1 MIREKALAIFLTG
14 VEVVKPG
21 HFIPRHIRINE
32 HELLAGDRTIHL
44 DKIGK
49 VYVAAVGKASSAMAE
64 ETEKILQ
71 QKISDG
77 LVITK
82 YGHALPLN
90 SCRTIESGH
99 PIPDEN
105 SLKGGEAMISFFK
118 KTNKGDLIILLVSGG
133 ASALMADAPPA
144 CTLTDI
150 QITGQLLLDCGAD
163 IEEINTIRKHL
174 SAIKGGQLM
183 QYTQATVVAL
193 ILSDAPGD
201 DLSVIASG
209 LTAPDNTTFEDAW
222 KIIEKYRLQ
231 EELPVEVRTHL
242 LSGRQ
247 GSIPDT
253 PKSGSPIFQNVH
265 NTLVATNRH
274 ALDAAARKAGE
285 LGYRTTILYPALS
298 GEADEK
304 AREFTEVLLR
314 ERKQGPVCVLWGGE
328 STVTMKG
335 KGKGGRNQQFALAAL
350 NYLKK
355 EETIKEVSFALLAG
369 GTDGTDGP
377 TDAAGAI
384 ITRQSLEKA
393 ADLQISPEAYLGGN
407 DSYHFFEKTGDLIKT
422 GPTQTNVMDLI
433 VGLID

>member
-1 MIREKALAIFLTG
+1 MMRENALQIFLAG

-21 HFIPRHIRINE
+21 HFIPAHIRVNKNT
-32 HELLAGDRTIHL
+32 LLAGGRTIHL

-49 VYVAAVGKASSAMAE
+49 LYVAAVGKASSAMAG

-71 QKISDG
+71 QRISDG

-82 YGHALPLN
+82 YGHALPLH

-105 SLKGGEAMISFFK
+105 SLKGAEAMISLFK
-118 KTNKGDLIILLVSGG
+118 KANHHDVIILLISGG
-133 ASALMADAPPA
+133 ASALMADTPPA

-163 IEEINTIRKHL
+163 IEEINTVRKHL
-174 SAIKGGQLM
+174 SAVKGGQLM
-183 QYTQATVVAL
+183 QYTKATVVAL

-209 LTAPDNTTFEDAW
+209 LTVPDKTTFDDAW
-222 KIIEKYRLQ
+222 RIMEKYELQ
-231 EELPVEVRTHL
+231 DKLPAGVLRHL

-247 GSIPDT
+247 GDIPDT
-253 PKSGSPIFQNVH
+253 PKPGNPIFENIH
-265 NTLVATNRH
+265 NTLVATNRQ
-274 ALDAAARKAGE
+274 ALEAAANKAGE
-285 LGYRTTILYPALS
+285 LGYQTIILTPPLT

-304 AREFTEVLLR
+304 AGEFAKRLLA
-314 ERKQGPVCVLWGGE
+314 EKKKGPVCLLWGGE

-350 NYLKK
+350 HYV
-355 EETIKEVSFALLAG
+355 IKEKLIKDFAFALLAA

-377 TDAAGAI
+377 TDAAGAV
-384 ITRQSLEKA
+384 ITDQLLRKIE
-393 ADLQISPEAYLGGN
+393 DLRISPETYLANN
-407 DSYHFFEKTGDLIKT
+407 DSYHFFEKTGALIKT

-433 VGLID
+433 VGIAD

>member
-1 MIREKALAIFLTG
+1 MIRENALEIFLTG

-21 HFIPRHIRINE
+21 HFIPGHIRINGN
-32 HELLAGDRTIHL
+32 ELLAGDQTIHL

-49 VYVAAVGKASSAMAE
+49 LYVAAVGKASSAMAG

-71 QKISDG
+71 QKITDG

-90 SCRTIESGH
+90 FCRTIESGH

-118 KTNKGDLIILLVSGG
+118 KANKDDLIVLLISGG
-133 ASALMADAPPA
+133 ASALMADTPPA

-163 IEEINTIRKHL
+163 IEEINTVRKHL
-174 SAIKGGQLM
+174 SAVKGGQLM
-183 QYTQATVVAL
+183 QYTKATVVAL

-209 LTAPDNTTFEDAW
+209 LTVPDNTTFGDAW
-222 KIIEKYRLQ
+222 RIMEKYGLQ
-231 EELPVEVRTHL
+231 DKLPEEVRRHL

-253 PKSGSPIFQNVH
+253 PKPGNPIFQNIH
-265 NTLVATNRH
+265 SNLVATNH
-274 ALDAAARKAGE
+274 HSLEAAAKKAGE
-285 LGYRTTILYPALS
+285 LGYRTNILSPALT
-298 GEADEK
+298 GEADVK
-304 AREFTEVLLR
+304 AREFTEALLR
-314 ERKQGPVCVLWGGE
+314 EKKKGPFCLLWGGE
-328 STVTMKG
+328 STVTIRG

-350 NYLKK
+350 DYLNK
-355 EETIKEVSFALLAG
+355 EETIKDISFALLAG

-384 ITRQSLEKA
+384 ITRQSLKKTE
-393 ADLQISPEAYLGGN
+393 DLHISSETCLANN

-433 VGLID
+433 VGLIE